1 MRQSSGRHR
10 RTRTLSIAAAVA
22 ACAGAGGVW
31 LGLSNSGAQAAT
43 TTVTVSST
51 AQLESAVKNAAAG
64 SVIQVRGGTYYPMA
78 TLKSTADGTSSNRI
92 TLQSYGAEKVK
103 IDGSKLP
110 AGSWLAGIHGSYW
123 TVQNL
128 TFQNSPAQGF
138 VVTSSTGGVFKNLV
152 TADNGDSGFT
162 LRGDDTVGNL
172 VQNLDSYG
180 NYDASG
186 HGRNAD
192 GIAIKFGSGSGN
204 KVTGARLYNNS
215 DDGLDL
221 WQFSSPVTIEHS
233 WAFGNGKN
241 RWHDSAFEGNGNG
254 FKLGG
259 GGVAVAHVV
268 NDNAAWDN
276 TLNGFTENSNTG
288 AIVLN
293 RNTAYANTEAG
304 FYFATGKARLARNL
318 AVGNKGGLAK
328 LGSRTVSAANNWD
341 SGVATPPFK
350 STDATT
356 AYGSRASNGSL
367 PTTTFLT
374 TGGTAIGAT
383 MNQELSQAQANAPAG
398 RHRRG
403 RSHAGRGGPGRRIE
417 VGRSPVRDVR

>member
-1 MRQSSGRHR
+1 MLLSTGRHR

-22 ACAGAGGVW
+22 VSAGAGGVW
-31 LGLSNSGAQAAT
+31 LGLSNGGAQAAT
-43 TTVTVSST
+43 TTVTVSTT
-51 AQLESAVKNAAAG
+51 AQLESAVQNAAAG
-64 SVIQVRGGTYYPMA
+64 TLIQVRAGTYYPTA
-78 TLKSTADGTSSNRI
+78 TLKSTASGTSSSRI
-92 TLQSYGAEKVK
+92 TLQAYGSEKVK

-110 AGSWLAGIHGSYW
+110 AGSWLTGIYGSYW

-152 TADNGDSGFT
+152 TANNGDSGFT
-162 LRGDDTVGNL
+162 LRGDNTVNNL

-180 NYDASG
+180 NYDAAG
-186 HGRNAD
+186 HGQNAD
-192 GIAIKFGSGSGN
+192 GIAIKFGSGTGN

-241 RWHDSAFEGNGNG
+241 RWNDSAFEGNGNG

-293 RNTAYANTEAG
+293 RNTAYSNTEAG

-318 AVGNKGGLAK
+318 AVSNKGGLDK
-328 LGSRTVSAANNWD
+328 LSSSTVSAANNWD
-341 SGVATPPFK
+341 SGVSTPAFS

-356 AYGSRASNGSL
+356 AYGARKSDGSL
-367 PTTTFLT
+367 PATTFLT
-374 TGGTAIGAT
+374 TGSTTIGAT
-383 MNQELSQAQANAPAG
+383 MN
-398 RHRRG
+398 
-403 RSHAGRGGPGRRIE
+403 
-417 VGRSPVRDVR
+417 

>member
-1 MRQSSGRHR
+1 MRQSTGRHR
-10 RTRTLSIAAAVA
+10 RTSTLSIAAAVA
-22 ACAGAGGVW
+22 LSAGAGGVY
-31 LGLSNSGAQAAT
+31 LGLSNGDAQAAT
-43 TTVTVSST
+43 TTVTVSTT
-51 AQLESAVKNAAAG
+51 AQLESAVASAAAG
-64 SVIQVRGGTYYPMA
+64 TVIQVRAGTYYPTT
-78 TLKSTADGTSSNRI
+78 TLKSTASGTSSNRI
-92 TLQSYGAEKVK
+92 TLQAYGGEKVK

-110 AGSWLAGIHGSYW
+110 AGSWLAGIYGSHW

-138 VVTSSTGGVFKNLV
+138 VVTSSTGGIFKNLV

-162 LRGDDTVGNL
+162 LRGDGTVDNL

-180 NYDASG
+180 NYDAAG
-186 HGRNAD
+186 HGQNAD
-192 GIAIKFGSGSGN
+192 GIAIKFGSGTGN

-233 WAFGNGKN
+233 WAFGNGRN
-241 RWHDSAFEGNGNG
+241 RWSDSAFEGNGNG

-259 GGVAVAHVV
+259 GGVSVAHLV

-276 TLNGFTENSNTG
+276 TLNGFTENSNAG
-288 AIVLN
+288 AIALN

-318 AVGNKGGLAK
+318 SVGNKGGPDK
-328 LGSRTVSAANNWD
+328 LGSATVSAANNWD
-341 SGVATPPFK
+341 GGVTTPAFK

-356 AYGSRASNGSL
+356 AYGSRQASGAL
-367 PTTTFLT
+367 PSTTFLT
-374 TGGTAIGAT
+374 TGSTEIGST
-383 MNQELSQAQANAPAG
+383 M
-398 RHRRG
+398 
-403 RSHAGRGGPGRRIE
+403 
-417 VGRSPVRDVR
+417 D

>member
-1 MRQSSGRHR
+1 MRTSTGRHR
-10 RTRTLSIAAAVA
+10 RTRTLTIAAAVA
-22 ACAGAGGVW
+22 VAAGAGGVY
-31 LGLSNSGAQAAT
+31 LGLNSGGAQAASS
-43 TTVTVSST
+43 TVTVSTT
-51 AQLESAVKNAAAG
+51 AQLESAVANATAG
-64 SVIQVRGGTYYPMA
+64 TVIQVRAGTYTPAA
-78 TLKSTADGTSSNRI
+78 TLKSTANGTSSARI
-92 TLQSYGAEKVK
+92 TLQAYGTEKVK

-110 AGSWLAGIHGSYW
+110 AGQWLAGIYGDYW

-138 VVTSSTGGVFKNLV
+138 VATSSVGGIFKNLV
-152 TADNGDSGFT
+152 TANNGDSGFT
-162 LRGDDTVGNL
+162 LRGDGTTNNL

-180 NYDASG
+180 NYDAAG
-186 HGRNAD
+186 HGQNAD
-192 GIAIKFGSGSGN
+192 GIAIKFGSGTGN

-241 RWHDSAFEGNGNG
+241 RWNDSAFEGNGNG

-259 GGVAVAHVV
+259 GGVSVAHVV

-276 TLNGFTENSNTG
+276 NLNGFTENSNTG
-288 AIVLN
+288 AIILN

-304 FYFATGKARLARNL
+304 FFFATSKARLARNL
-318 AVGNKGGLAK
+318 AVGNKGGLDK
-328 LGSRTVSAANNWD
+328 LGSATVSAANNWD
-341 SGVATPPFK
+341 SGVTAPSFK

-356 AYGSRASNGSL
+356 AYGARSSSGTL

-374 TGGTAIGAT
+374 TGSTTIGAT
-383 MNQELSQAQANAPAG
+383 M
-398 RHRRG
+398 
-403 RSHAGRGGPGRRIE
+403 
-417 VGRSPVRDVR
+417 D

>member
-1 MRQSSGRHR
+1 MRLSTGRHR

-22 ACAGAGGVW
+22 VSAGAGGVY
-31 LGLSNSGAQAAT
+31 LGLSGGGAQAAT
-43 TTVTVSST
+43 TTVTVSTT

-64 SVIQVRGGTYYPMA
+64 TVIQVRAGTYYPTA
-78 TLKSTADGTSSNRI
+78 TLKSTAGGSSSNRI
-92 TLQSYGAEKVK
+92 TLQAYGSEKVK

-110 AGSWLAGIHGSYW
+110 AGSWLTGIYGSYW

-152 TADNGDSGFT
+152 TANNGDSGFT
-162 LRGDDTVGNL
+162 LRGDKTVNNL

-180 NYDASG
+180 NYDPSG
-186 HGRNAD
+186 HGQNAD
-192 GIAIKFGSGSGN
+192 GIAIKFGSGTGN

-241 RWHDSAFEGNGNG
+241 RWGDSAFEGNGNG

-268 NDNAAWDN
+268 NNNAAWDN

-293 RNTAYANTEAG
+293 RNTAYANAQTG

-318 AVGNKGGLAK
+318 AVSNKGGLDK
-328 LGSRTVSAANNWD
+328 LSSKTVSAANNWD
-341 SGVATPPFK
+341 SGVSTPAFK

-356 AYGSRASNGSL
+356 AYGARKSDGSL
-367 PTTTFLT
+367 PATGFLATGSTT
-374 TGGTAIGAT
+374 IGST
-383 MNQELSQAQANAPAG
+383 MN
-398 RHRRG
+398 
-403 RSHAGRGGPGRRIE
+403 
-417 VGRSPVRDVR
+417 